1 MDLPEI
7 SAIKAL
13 RYGAKAFDLAHS
25 AYNSHRDQ
33 CLFEFFRV
41 IDTRLDTIDETGLD
55 NFYSYLESPAGKQ
68 RIGRY
73 IDCALNTYS
82 RRARTAIA
90 LLLADSPSYSFSET
104 EKATFIKAM
113 TGMEDSM
120 LDFFLAVCKLPQDES
135 KYAYPQAKIS
145 ASEKKA
151 LGLDGWEDE
160 EIFIN
165 INELI
170 RLRLLAP
177 NPSTVGVI
185 QSGGKSWTLWFGV
198 TNISL
203 KMVKLLRES
212 EYMIDVYSSLER

>member
-7 SAIKAL
+7 SAINAL

-41 IDTRLDTIDETGLD
+41 IDTRLDTMDKTGLD
-55 NFYSYLESPAGKQ
+55 NFYTYLESPTGKQ

-90 LLLADSPSYSFSET
+90 LLLADSPSHRFKEA

-113 TGMEDSM
+113 TGMEDSV
-120 LDFFLAVCKLPQDES
+120 LDFFLAVCKLPRDDT
-135 KYAYPQAKIS
+135 KYAYPQAMIC
-145 ASEKKA
+145 ASEKEA
-151 LGLDGWEDE
+151 LGFDKWEDE

-165 INELI
+165 ISELI
-170 RLRLLAP
+170 RLRVLAP

-185 QSGGKSWTLWFGV
+185 QSGGKSWALWFGV

-203 KMVKLLRES
+203 KMVKLLEES
-212 EYMIDVYSSLER
+212 EHMNDVYSSLER